1 MFGFWDWVGG
11 RYSLWGAVGLT
22 AIVSLGPQRFDEL
35 LRGAHAMDTHFRRTP
50 FEHNL
55 PVLMGLLAVWN
66 NNFMGCASHVLAPY
80 AQRLALFGGWA
91 QQLEMESNGKGV
103 TREGVTVDYRT
114 TPVLWGH
121 VGTNAQHAY
130 FQMLHQGPAVHS
142 VDFILPVFADHPFR
156 DMPRKLAANC
166 IAQASA
172 PMRTTK
178 ERGVGKR

>member
-1 MFGFWDWVGG
+1 MRFFFVKQKTAYELRSSDWSSDVC
-11 RYSLWGAVGLT
+11 SSDL
-22 AIVSLGPQRFDEL
+22 L

-130 FQMLHQGPAVHS
+130 FQMLHQGPEIGRAHV
-142 VDFILPVFADHPFR
+142 
-156 DMPRKLAANC
+156 
-166 IAQASA
+166 
-172 PMRTTK
+172 
-178 ERGVGKR
+178 

>member
-1 MFGFWDWVGG
+1 
-11 RYSLWGAVGLT
+11 
-22 AIVSLGPQRFDEL
+22 
-35 LRGAHAMDTHFRRTP
+35 
-50 FEHNL
+50 
-55 PVLMGLLAVWN
+55 MGLLAVWN
-66 NNFMGCASHVLAPY
+66 NNFRGCASHVLAPY

-172 PMRTTK
+172 PMR
-178 ERGVGKR
+178 GKSEAEVRIDLQAKGLKGAALVEAIPHRVLDRKSTSLSSSQ